1 MGDDEK
7 SVELQAIEE
16 IIQALESMAESQRN
30 LCAVASQV
38 LSELQQANRQAKKK
52 PRRALD

>member
-16 IIQALESMAESQRN
+16 IIQALKSMAESQRN
-30 LCAVASQV
+30 LCMVAAQV
-38 LSELQQANRQAKKK
+38 LGELQQANRQAKKS
-52 PRRALD
+52 PRRGKD